1 MTRLYALAL
10 FLLPRDVR
18 DAHGAEMVAVFA
30 QLLGEQRRRNG
41 LSGVVRAATYEG
53 IALLG
58 FAWCTRRGTRPP
70 PRIDERML
78 AWSVDSERNGSMR
91 VSVLQDIRY
100 AIRLL
105 ARTPG
110 FTLICIVTIAVAIGA
125 NTAVFSL
132 VHGVMLKPL
141 PFPESDRLVVLGQ
154 YTDGAATLST
164 TTPGNFYDWRAR
176 MTALDAIAGFAY
188 TQRVVERGEFAERTL
203 GVQSVGNVFD
213 VLGRPALDGRTL
225 AEADDDPGAPAVVV
239 LAEGFARRLFGER
252 QVVGETLRINGLPFT
267 VVGVMPRDFGFPD
280 YDAQYWVSARF
291 DARFRQNRDQYFLLA
306 VGRLQSGGSI
316 EQSVTQ
322 LNTVMDVIRREY
334 PQHTQ
339 NATGAVVPLKQFVTD
354 GFGARLWML
363 LGGVVVVLMIAC
375 ANIANLLLARGSARR
390 REMAVRHA
398 LGARATRLVR
408 QMLTE
413 SLVLALLGGA
423 MGILLG
429 RGLLQVLIA
438 WLPQN
443 LPRAEG
449 VTLDATVLAVTATA
463 SVVCGLVF
471 GLWPALQL
479 SRAGA
484 ADAVRHGIRETGRT
498 DRVRSGL
505 VIAQVALSLTLLA
518 GAGLLARSFNNLSN
532 VRPGFEPDNLLTF
545 NVSLPGAVYREPA
558 ARLAY
563 FQRAVEQLHSVP
575 GVTAV
580 ALSSTL
586 PVAGRGVGAWF
597 NMLDRP
603 LPPNQTPPG
612 VPYRVVTPNYFDTIG
627 VPLRRGR
634 VLSENDGPGGVRAV
648 VISEAVERRFWPGGS
663 ALGKRIYLGAPDNR
677 LFEDAEI
684 VGVVGDVK
692 QTALDEATSEAVYI
706 PHRLMPGMT
715 TFSFALRTPQEPT
728 SLASAVRSELRRIDP
743 SVPVHQIRPMSEIVA
758 QSLTPARSSF
768 YLLGLF
774 AFMALVLA
782 TIGVFGVLSY
792 TVSQRRAEMAIRVAL
807 GASSRSVLM
816 LVLGHGLRQVGLGI
830 AIGLLLTMS
839 LARYIQGLLFNVPPV
854 DPLTLVVVSVLLTLV
869 ASVAVYVPGRRATT
883 VDPVMV
889 LRDS

>member
-1 MTRLYALAL
+1 VTRLYFVALR
-10 FLLPRDVR
+10 LLPRDVR
-18 DAHGAEMVAVFA
+18 DVHGAEMAAVFE
-30 QLLGEQRRRNG
+30 QLLRERRRRDG
-41 LSGVVRAATYEG
+41 VTGVVRAATFELC
-53 IALLG
+53 ALLR
-58 FAWCTRRGTRPP
+58 FAWCARRGTRPP
-70 PRIDERML
+70 PRIDERVL
-78 AWSVDSERNGSMR
+78 AWPAENERKLPMR
-91 VSVLQDIRY
+91 ASVLQDLRY
-100 AIRLL
+100 AARLL

-110 FTLICIVTIAVAIGA
+110 FTLICIVTMAVAVGA

-141 PFPESDRLVVLGQ
+141 PFPESDRLVVLGHH
-154 YTDGAATLST
+154 TDGDATISS
-164 TTPGNFYDWRAR
+164 TTPGNFYDWQSR
-176 MTALDAIAGFAY
+176 MTAVDAIAGFAY

-203 GVQSVGNVFD
+203 GALSVGSVFD
-213 VLGRPALDGRTL
+213 VLGRSAQDGRTL
-225 AEADDDPGAPAVVV
+225 SAADDIFGAPAVVV

-252 QVVGETLRINGLPFT
+252 QVVGESIRIGGGAFT
-267 VVGVMPRDFGFPD
+267 VIGVMPSDFAFPD

-291 DARFRQNRDQYFLLA
+291 DAQFRQNRDQYFLLA
-306 VGRLQSGGSI
+306 VARLDPDASV
-316 EQSVTQ
+316 EQSLSQ
-322 LNTVMDVIRREY
+322 LNTVMDAIRRDY

-339 NATGAVVPLKQFVTD
+339 NATGAVLPLKEFVVD
-354 GFGARLWML
+354 GSGTRLWML

-398 LGARATRLVR
+398 LGARSTRLVR

-413 SLVLALLGGA
+413 SLLLAVLGGA
-423 MGILLG
+423 VGIVLG
-429 RGLLQVLIA
+429 RALLQLLIL

-443 LPRAEG
+443 LPRADG
-449 VTLDATVLAVTATA
+449 VTLDGTVLAVTATA
-463 SVVCGLVF
+463 SIVCGLAF

-479 SRAGA
+479 SRDGA
-484 ADAVRHGIRETGRT
+484 ANAIRQGIRETGRT

-518 GAGLLARSFNNLSN
+518 GAGLLARSFDNLSN
-532 VRPGFEPDNLLTF
+532 VRPGFEPAGLLTF
-545 NVSLPGAVYREPA
+545 NVSLPGAVYREPS

-563 FQRAVEQLHSVP
+563 FERAVEQLRRLP
-575 GVTAV
+575 GVTTV

-586 PVAGRGVGAWF
+586 PVAGRGIGAWF
-597 NMLDRP
+597 NILDRP
-603 LPPNQTPPG
+603 LPVDQTPPG
-612 VPYRVVTPNYFDTIG
+612 IPYRVVTPSYFTTIG
-627 VPLRRGR
+627 IPLRRGR
-634 VLSENDGPGGVRAV
+634 VLSDDDGLRGARAV
-648 VISEAVERRFWPGGS
+648 VISEAVERRFWPNES

-692 QTALDEATSEAVYI
+692 QTGLDEATSEAVYI
-706 PHRLMPGMT
+706 PHRLMPSMP
-715 TFSFALRTPQEPT
+715 TFSFALRTAQEPT
-728 SLASAVRSELRRIDP
+728 SLASAARAELRKIDP
-743 SVPVHQIRPMSEIVA
+743 SVPVHQLRSMAEIVA
-758 QSLTPARSSF
+758 QSLAPARSSL

-774 AFMALVLA
+774 AVMALILA

-807 GASSRSVLM
+807 GATSRSVLM
-816 LVLGHGLRQVGLGI
+816 LVLGHGLRHVAIGI
-830 AIGLLLTMS
+830 AIGLVLCVS

-854 DPLTLVVVSVLLTLV
+854 DPLTLVAVSMLLAVV

-889 LRDS
+889 LRDP